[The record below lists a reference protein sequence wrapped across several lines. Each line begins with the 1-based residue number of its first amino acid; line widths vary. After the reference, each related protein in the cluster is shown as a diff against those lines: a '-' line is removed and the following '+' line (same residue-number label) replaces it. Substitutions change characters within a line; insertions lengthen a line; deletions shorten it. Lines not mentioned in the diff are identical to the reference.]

1 MDNQQEE
8 VSSKRKLGL
17 FDGAMLV
24 MGSMIGSG
32 IFIVSADI
40 MRNLGSGYW
49 LIVVWVIT
57 GVMTVAAA
65 ISYGELSSMFPKAG
79 GQYTYLKE
87 TFGKMMGFLYGWGL
101 FAVIQTGTIAA
112 VAVAFGKF
120 TAYLIPA
127 LNDAAPIF
135 QSGGYKITWIQI
147 LAIFVILLLTYIN
160 TKGVEGGKLLQNVFT
175 GSKIVALIGLIVLGF
190 LLIKSNFWTEN
201 MSYGWGAFNNLKTD
215 PSGNFL
221 KSGWESMSGMAILG
235 GIAAAMVGSVFSSV
249 AWENVTFVSG
259 EIENPKKNVVRSM
272 VLGTTAVMILY
283 LLVNFVYLNAL
294 NREGIAFAPNDR
306 VAVVVSEQIFGSGIG
321 TIVMAVLVMISTFG
335 CVNGI
340 VLAGARV
347 FQTMAK
353 DGMFFKAALH
363 NNKNGVPA
371 KSLWM
376 QGIWAAVLCLS
387 GQYGNLLDMISFV
400 IVVFYMITVF
410 GVIYL
415 RIKKPDLERPYKTW
429 LYPITPIVYLLI
441 GAAFCVLLLIYKQQY
456 TWPGLIIVLLGLP
469 IYLLINRKKEAV
481 NN

>member
-1 MDNQQEE
+1 MENQQEE

-32 IFIVSADI
+32 IFIVSADV

-65 ISYGELSSMFPKAG
+65 ISYGELSSIFPKAG

-87 TFGKMMGFLYGWGL
+87 IFGKMMGFLYGWGL
-101 FAVIQTGTIAA
+101 FTVIQTGTIAA

-147 LAIFVILLLTYIN
+147 VAIGVILLLTYIN
-160 TKGVEGGKLLQNVFT
+160 TKGVEAGKLLQNVFT

-190 LLIKSNFWTEN
+190 LLIKNSFWTEN
-201 MSYGWGAFNNLKTD
+201 MSFGWGAFNNLSTD
-215 PSGNFL
+215 ASGNFL
-221 KSGWESMSGMAILG
+221 KSGWESISGMAIMG

-259 EIENPKKNVVRSM
+259 EIENPKRNVVRSM
-272 VLGTTAVMILY
+272 VLGTAAVMILY

-294 NREGIAFAPNDR
+294 NRDGIAFAPNDR

-321 TIVMAVLVMISTFG
+321 TIVIAVLVMVSTFG

-353 DGMFFKAALH
+353 DGMFFKAAIS
-363 NNKNGVPA
+363 NNKNGVPE

-376 QGIWAAVLCLS
+376 QGIWASLLCLS

-400 IVVFYMITVF
+400 IVLFYMITVF

-415 RIKKPDLERPYKTW
+415 RFKKPDLERPYKTW
-429 LYPITPIVYLLI
+429 LYPVTPIIYLLI
-441 GAAFCVLLLIYKQQY
+441 GIAFCTLLLIYKQQY
-456 TWPGLIIVLLGLP
+456 TWPGLIIVLIGVP
-469 IYLLINRKKEAV
+469 IYFLINRKNTA
-481 NN
+481 

>member
-1 MDNQQEE
+1 MENQQEE

-49 LIVVWVIT
+49 LIVVWLIT

-147 LAIFVILLLTYIN
+147 LAIVVILLLTYIN

-190 LLIKSNFWTEN
+190 LLVKSNFWSEN

-215 PSGNFL
+215 GSGNLL
-221 KSGWESMSGMAILG
+221 KSGWESISGMAILG

-259 EIENPKKNVVRSM
+259 EIENPKRNVVRSM

-429 LYPITPIVYLLI
+429 LYPITPIIYLLI
-441 GAAFCVLLLIYKQQY
+441 GAAFCILLLIYKQQY

-469 IYLLINRKKEAV
+469 IYLLINKKKEAAE
-481 NN
+481 